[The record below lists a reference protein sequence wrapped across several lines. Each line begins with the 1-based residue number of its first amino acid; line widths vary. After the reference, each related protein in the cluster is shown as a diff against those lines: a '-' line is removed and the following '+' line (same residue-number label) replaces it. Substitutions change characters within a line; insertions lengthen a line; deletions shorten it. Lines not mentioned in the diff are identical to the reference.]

1 MITDFPLDFARFKKI
16 ARPNQFLALPA
27 GFTSAQKPDATVGTF
42 SASVDLVRDAWL
54 EIVRG
59 AARVSGV
66 RQLEGQI
73 EAVQRTPLVGFPDW
87 ITAQP
92 VDLGNGQASI
102 CVFSR
107 SKFGYRDFGVN
118 EKRVLEWLALLA
130 NKLPA
135 KPR

>member
-1 MITDFPLDFARFKKI
+1 MITDFPLDFARFRKI

-27 GFTSAQKPDATVGTF
+27 NFKSAERPDATVGTF
-42 SASVDLVRDAWL
+42 SASVDQVRDAWL

-59 AARVSGV
+59 EVRVSGV

-73 EAVQRTPLVGFPDW
+73 ECIQRTALVGFPDW

-92 VDLGNGQASI
+92 IDLGNGQASI

-107 SKFGYRDFGVN
+107 SKFGIRDFGVN
-118 EKRVLEWLALLA
+118 EKRGLAWLALLA
-130 NKLPA
+130 AKLPPVA
-135 KPR
+135 

>member
-16 ARPNQFLALPA
+16 GRPNQFLALPA
-27 GFTSAQKPDATVGTF
+27 NFASAQKPDATVGIFNATT
-42 SASVDLVRDAWL
+42 DQVRDAWL

-59 AARVSGV
+59 EPRVSDI

-92 VDLGNGQASI
+92 IDLGNGQASI

-107 SKFGYRDFGVN
+107 SKFGYRDLGVN
-118 EKRVLEWLALLA
+118 QKRGLAWLAQLA
-130 NKLPA
+130 AKLP
-135 KPR
+135 PVG